1 MNIED
6 IRRFNFY
13 INNQNKFVEKNLD
26 AEHLLAIYA
35 ERSVDDLCDELSYLK
50 TITLKSSK
58 EYRYIECLQEMI
70 NVRELTNFLL
80 GRQVE

>member
-26 AEHLLAIYA
+26 AEHLFAIYA

-58 EYRYIECLQEMI
+58 EYRYIECLQDMI
-70 NVRELTNFLL
+70 NVRELTDLVCCKKNA
-80 GRQVE
+80 